1 MAILN
6 ELTLEAT
13 IENLAQVMA
22 FLEQHLEEAGCPLR
36 TQMQITV
43 AAEEIY
49 VNIASYAYAPGTGEA
64 TVRLEITDDPASVI
78 ITFIDSG
85 VQFDPL
91 KKADPDITLSAEERG
106 IGGLGIYMTK
116 KSMDEVRYEY
126 TDGKNILTLMKYY

>member
-64 TVRLEITDDPASVI
+64 TVRLE
-78 ITFIDSG
+78 
-85 VQFDPL
+85 
-91 KKADPDITLSAEERG
+91 
-106 IGGLGIYMTK
+106 
-116 KSMDEVRYEY
+116 
-126 TDGKNILTLMKYY
+126 